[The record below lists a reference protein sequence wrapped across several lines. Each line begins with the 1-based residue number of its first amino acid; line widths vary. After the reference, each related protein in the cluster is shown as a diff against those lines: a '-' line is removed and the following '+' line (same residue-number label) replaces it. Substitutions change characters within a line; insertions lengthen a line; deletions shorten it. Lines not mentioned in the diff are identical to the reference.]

1 MTRFRVTVKGA
12 KVALAVAVAAT
23 VVYGYESGPPAG
35 RTGAPGEQTCIQCH
49 SGTLNSGPGSITISG
64 VPETYEPN
72 QVITLTVRV
81 QHPDR
86 RRWGF
91 EITALDGE
99 NNKAGTLA
107 PVNRNVTKVANGT
120 GNLAGRAY
128 VEQTTNGT
136 FAGQAQGAEWEV
148 KWTAPDHD
156 VGRVTFYA
164 AGNAANNN
172 NASSG
177 DSIYTTA
184 VSTGTSSPTVID
196 AVYKKGKILL
206 QANGSNVVAGAT
218 IELSGGGLSGTE
230 SFPLALNAK
239 GSKWQVKKSARST
252 PSGLSVDDALPEGSS
267 VTIVIRNPDG
277 TASAPA
283 TLSR

>member
-1 MTRFRVTVKGA
+1 MTRLRVTAKGA
-12 KVALAVAVAAT
+12 KVTLVVAAAAI
-23 VVYGYESGPPAG
+23 VAYAHAAGPPAG

-49 SGTLNSGPGSITISG
+49 TGTLNAGQGSVTISG
-64 VPETYEPN
+64 IPETYEPN

-91 EITALDGE
+91 QITALDGE
-99 NNKAGTLA
+99 NNKAGTLTA
-107 PVNRNVTKVANGT
+107 VNRNLTRIANGT
-120 GNLAGRAY
+120 GSLTGRTY
-128 VEQTTNGT
+128 VEQTTTGT
-136 FAGQAQGAEWEV
+136 FAGQALGAEWEV

-164 AGNAANNN
+164 AGNAANGN

-177 DSIYTTA
+177 DNIYTTA
-184 VSTGTSSPTVID
+184 VSTGTTSPTVIA

-206 QANGSNVVAGAT
+206 QANGSNVIAGAT
-218 IELSGGGLSGTE
+218 LEVSGGSLSGTE
-230 SFPLALNAK
+230 TFPLTLNAK
-239 GSKWQVKKSARST
+239 GTKWQVKKSARST
-252 PSGLSVDDALPEGSS
+252 PSGLSVDEALPAGSS

-277 TASAPA
+277 TPSAPA